1 MATAEKNI
9 NVIVGKNIRAVREK
23 MGLSQDVFAEL
34 CDVHRT
40 YIGAVERGERNIT
53 LNTLARIAR
62 AAKTTPIELLKT
74 SSSKKLV
81 S

>member
-1 MATAEKNI
+1 MATAEKDI
-9 NVIVGKNIRAVREK
+9 NVIAGKNIRAVREK

-53 LNTLARIAR
+53 LNTLARIAS

-81 S
+81 L